1 MKQKI
6 SYISAFVVIVAAFCG
21 CSSMQQV
28 IKSGNAELMY
38 DHALLY
44 YEAEKWTKSIT
55 LLETCESAFRGTIKE
70 DSVAFFK
77 ARSYFKN
84 MDYSMSSTLF
94 DEFRRS
100 FGRSAFIE
108 DAEAMYA
115 ISLYNMCPPPER
127 DQTMTS
133 QAIIAIS
140 EFMSHYPNSEQL
152 HLFSEMTKELTW
164 RMHEKEFVNAYT
176 YFKIERYNSAIVAF
190 RNALKKYP
198 DSHRREDLMYHIVMS
213 SFLLAENSIETK
225 QLDRY
230 LSTLDSYMTFIME
243 FPESKYKD
251 ELERVAETTRRFI
264 DKNQKEE

>member
-1 MKQKI
+1 MKQI
-6 SYISAFVVIVAAFCG
+6 LNYILAFVAVVVAFCS
-21 CSSMQQV
+21 CSNMQQV
-28 IKSGNAELMY
+28 IKSGDAELMY
-38 DHALLY
+38 EHGLMY
-44 YEAEKWTKSIT
+44 YEAEKWAKSIT
-55 LLETCESAFRGTIKE
+55 LFEACERVFHGTIKE

>member
-1 MKQKI
+1 MRYSVQMFQQNSYRVERYNRWLKQ
-6 SYISAFVVIVAAFCG
+6 SGEWRMHPNMVAVLSAILFKVALHWG
-21 CSSMQQV
+21 
-28 IKSGNAELMY
+28 
-38 DHALLY
+38 
-44 YEAEKWTKSIT
+44 T
-55 LLETCESAFRGTIKE
+55 LA
-70 DSVAFFK
+70 V
-77 ARSYFKN
+77 
-84 MDYSMSSTLF
+84 
-94 DEFRRS
+94 
-100 FGRSAFIE
+100 FGVW
-108 DAEAMYA
+108 M
-115 ISLYNMCPPPER
+115 L
-127 DQTMTS
+127 
-133 QAIIAIS
+133 IIAIS

-243 FPESKYKD
+243 FPESKYKN